1 MNVTLAAESIFS
13 IGGFQ
18 VTNAL
23 FSAVLITVFLIISI
37 LLINRGLKYN
47 NPSKGQL
54 GLEMIVSLL
63 YNLVKDILGD
73 VQAKKLFGF
82 LFTFVVFI
90 FASNWFGLIPFVPS
104 IVIKENETAITHE
117 VATVSEK
124 KTPNFGECLKNEEAL
139 MSSAKGI
146 TELCELA
153 ESYAINECTE
163 WFQKDIV
170 TKDMQNL
177 KKRASEFRKIVQETY
192 ARMQQ
197 AGVAYQDIGHILGRY
212 YNLNDNQGNNQQHRE
227 VPGPQPLQNESKKK
241 R

>member
-1 MNVTLAAESIFS
+1 MSIPKTTKLTLKRIVEAVQNNTLPDNDFGETPPPMPPEKKKKLMELAAMYE
-13 IGGFQ
+13 
-18 VTNAL
+18 
-23 FSAVLITVFLIISI
+23 
-37 LLINRGLKYN
+37 
-47 NPSKGQL
+47 
-54 GLEMIVSLL
+54 
-63 YNLVKDILGD
+63 
-73 VQAKKLFGF
+73 
-82 LFTFVVFI
+82 
-90 FASNWFGLIPFVPS
+90 
-104 IVIKENETAITHE
+104 
-117 VATVSEK
+117 
-124 KTPNFGECLKNEEAL
+124 NFGECLKNEEAL

-212 YNLNDNQGNNQQHRE
+212 YNLNDNQGNKQQHRE
-227 VPGPQPLQNESKKK
+227 VPGPQPLQNDSKKK